1 MPDSEADGGDATM
14 EGTLKRSRLHTMP
27 ATAPSSRR
35 PASLLFLFALAA
47 LTTGCASP
55 PASTNTSAAEAA
67 YRRGDFEAAER
78 LAQQAERDSHGLAR
92 EEAAYLAGLSAAKQ
106 GDLDT
111 ASRNLRIAAA
121 SSDRDLAAR
130 ANASLGSVEQARGEH
145 AASLAAFREAT
156 ASPDPWVADRAD
168 RLSGGGSATAAT
180 AISASSS
187 PTSGFAVQ
195 AGAFSTQEAARQRAA
210 SLADTVR
217 RAGLGEPRVVPIRDR
232 RGRTLW
238 AVQIGSFPDRRQ
250 AGSMRERLGHP
261 EWAIE
266 AIGSR

>member
-1 MPDSEADGGDATM
+1 MPDSEADGEGATM
-14 EGTLKRSRLHTMP
+14 ETLLKRSRLPTMP

-35 PASLLFLFALAA
+35 PASLLLVFALAA

-55 PASTNTSAAEAA
+55 PASTDTSAAEAA

-106 GDLDT
+106 GDLET
-111 ASRNLRIAAA
+111 ASRSLRIAAA

-145 AASLAAFREAT
+145 AASLAAYRQAAT
-156 ASPDPWVADRAD
+156 SPDPSVADRAD

>member
-1 MPDSEADGGDATM
+1 M
-14 EGTLKRSRLHTMP
+14 ETLLKRSRLQTML
-27 ATAPSSRR
+27 AISSLAARR
-35 PASLLFLFALAA
+35 VLLFALLGSAILFTA
-47 LTTGCASP
+47 CASP
-55 PASTNTSAAEAA
+55 PPSTAASDAEAA
-67 YRRGDFEAAER
+67 YRRGDFETAER

-106 GDLDT
+106 GDLET
-111 ASRNLRIAAA
+111 ASRNLRIAAG

-145 AASLAAFREAT
+145 AASLAAYRQAAT
-156 ASPDPWVADRAD
+156 SPDPSVADRAD